1 MGRGGMNNI
10 NRSFFQLLHRN
21 TVLVEQHWLV
31 PYLHALIN
39 PRNFVIPG
47 ILYSINKIVPEKLN
61 QKVMQILR
69 SCADNNLLRQH
80 LHSTKLAQIFCN
92 RTAQL

>member
-1 MGRGGMNNI
+1 MNNI

-21 TVLVEQHWLV
+21 TVLIERHWLV
-31 PYLHALIN
+31 PYLHTLIN
-39 PRNFVIPG
+39 PRNFVISG
-47 ILYSINKIVPEKLN
+47 ILYSINKIVSEKLN

-80 LHSTKLAQIFCN
+80 LHAAELTQIFCN